1 MAKAKK
7 KNNVFNIP
15 EEIPIIPLVNMVI
28 FPNVIV
34 PLVINNENLIS
45 LINDALSKSKI
56 VGIFSNKPD
65 EEGDFEYDEIYSTG
79 TAAIILKM
87 FRGDD
92 NSSARLLVQG
102 LSRIELKKIISEEPY
117 LIGKIKPIKEKKNKS
132 LKLTALVRTVT
143 DSFLEIID
151 TSSSLPEDLKIAATS
166 IREPSKLA
174 DLIGA
179 NLNISV
185 AKRQLL
191 LEENDVQQRLILLS
205 SFLNKELKL
214 LKLSSKIQEDVNEEL
229 EKDQKDYYLRE
240 QLRAIK
246 RELGETDDES
256 QELEDLQKQI
266 VEKNMPKEALEAAK
280 HELKRLNRMPSA
292 SSEYTVARTYI
303 DWLID
308 LPWNIYS
315 NTDIDLMK
323 ATKILDEDHYGLK
336 EVKERIIEYLAVRK
350 LREDTKGSILCFAGP
365 PGVGKTSIGKSIA
378 KAMGRKFVRASL
390 GGVRDESE
398 IRGHRRTYIGSMP
411 GVLIK
416 HIKQAGTQ
424 NPVMMLDEID
434 KLGIS
439 NQGDPAA
446 ALLEALDP
454 QQNDKFIDHYLDVPV
469 DLSKVLFI
477 MTANYL
483 QNIPKPLLDRMEIIE
498 FPSYLVGEKV
508 EIARKYITPRQIEQ
522 NGLEKKDIS
531 YSKKAYEFIIQQYT
545 REAGVRRLEQKIEK
559 ICRKVAMMKAMG
571 KETGIKVGVE
581 EVKKYLGNKYIT
593 PEMAN
598 RKNEVGICTGLAWSP
613 SGGSVLFI
621 EANLMKGNSR
631 VKITG
636 QLGSVMKESAEIAI
650 SYLKANNNKL
660 GIDPKI
666 FKETDVHIHFPDG
679 STPKDGPSAGL
690 AITTT
695 LVSLY
700 TGIPIKKSVAMTGEI
715 SLHGKAMEIGGLREK
730 TIAAQKAGIKTVLV
744 PKDNQKDLIDIP
756 EEIRNKLE
764 IIPVEHIDEVLNLAL
779 TKKPKPLKIKK
790 KLASASV
797 DK

>member
-7 KNNVFNIP
+7 KENIFNIP

-151 TSSSLPEDLKIAATS
+151 TSSSLPEDLKVAATS

-378 KAMGRKFVRASL
+378 RAMGRKFVRASL

-571 KETGIKVGVE
+571 KETGIKVGIE

-650 SYLKANNNKL
+650 SYLKANNKKL

-790 KLASASV
+790 KSASAVV